1 MPRIERPAPAIG
13 PVRHEQCHQNHP
25 TMAAVKAVGIGRAL
39 QQWRWSE
46 EQLPQKHILLLACR
60 REGDMIIE
68 NRIRSRIELKTKFA
82 QGKVVVLAPGINH
95 GIDET
100 FWEAWW
106 AEFGD
111 SLAAEHLKVIT
122 PHIGPPLI
130 PSPSRRRRRRHRT
143 SSALVLSM
151 PNNATLRRIVLGR
164 LAMFGTASAF
174 LVIGSLLVRLHHYPQ
189 SSPSTR
195 LRMPLRCV
203 FKPADQGLHDREC
216 DPRCIKRY
224 RCAESKTAPLLEA
237 LAIVDLAP
245 WSFDPTGTG
254 QSQRVRALSATRH
267 ARAEFRRRA

>member
-106 AEFGD
+106 VEFGD

-122 PHIGPPLI
+122 PHIRPPLI

-164 LAMFGTASAF
+164 LAMFGLPRRF
-174 LVIGSLLVRLHHYPQ
+174 SLLVLCLSDYTTILNRRPPRGCACRCGACSNLPIKVCTIANVIRAASNAIAALNLRRHHCSRRSRL
-189 SSPSTR
+189 ST
-195 LRMPLRCV
+195 
-203 FKPADQGLHDREC
+203 
-216 DPRCIKRY
+216 
-224 RCAESKTAPLLEA
+224 
-237 LAIVDLAP
+237 
-245 WSFDPTGTG
+245 
-254 QSQRVRALSATRH
+254 
-267 ARAEFRRRA
+267 